1 MARFFIDR
9 PIFACVIAI
18 LVMLGGVLAINQLP
32 LAQYPTIAPPQ
43 ITLSA
48 TYTGASAKTM
58 EDSVTQVIEQQMTG
72 LDGLIYMSSSSSSA
86 GSASITLTFEAGTD
100 INTAQ
105 MLVQT
110 KLEQAKARLPETV
123 QQQGIEIRNS
133 ASDFLIILSLVS
145 DNPSVNATD
154 ISDFISSTLYD
165 QISRVSGVGQVTT
178 LGSSYAM
185 RIWLDPDKLKQYSLM
200 PSDVSTALQAQN
212 VDTSAGQLGALPARA
227 GQQLNATISARS
239 KLQTA
244 AQFRELVLKH
254 ASSGAV
260 VTLADVARVELGSES
275 YDVVAEHNGQASG
288 GMAISLATGANALD
302 VSQAVQAKV
311 AELEQ
316 FFPSQ
321 LQLRTEVAYNTA
333 PFVKISIEEVVKTL
347 FEAIALVVLIMYLFM
362 QNLRATLI
370 PAIAVP
376 VVLLGTFGVL
386 AVLGYSI
393 NTLTM
398 FGMVLAI
405 GLLVDDAIVVVENV
419 ERIIAEKGLSPREAT
434 RQSMGE
440 ISGALIGIAV
450 VLSAVFV
457 PMAFFGGST
466 GVIYRQFSVTM
477 VAAMTLS
484 VLVAMTLTL
493 ALCAVLLK
501 PSDNH
506 GQARG
511 GFFGWF
517 NRSFDRTS
525 QRYRSAVGKVLARP
539 LRGLLVYGL
548 VLAGVALMF
557 HKLPTAFL
565 PEEDQGMLMIQMT
578 LPVGGTDERL
588 QTVTRQV
595 QEYMQ
600 QQPEVASVLTVR
612 GLGNGGNAQNA
623 GRGFVKL
630 KDWSERQGAEH
641 SASAVAQRANLALSK
656 ILDANVFVIAPPA
669 IQGLGQSS
677 GFEVQLQDLGGLG
690 HAQLLKARDQF
701 IALAAKDPRLANVR
715 AQGLEDTP
723 QLNIDIDD
731 RKAGAMGVAASDI
744 NDTLSTVMGGS
755 YVNDFLDAG
764 RVKKVYLQ
772 GEADKRMQAEDIGD
786 WYVRN
791 DSDAMVPLSAFTSTY
806 WTTASPLLERF
817 NGFGS
822 YELVGEPAPGV
833 SSGVAMD
840 AVVEIMAQ
848 LPEGIGY
855 AWTGQSYQERMAG
868 NQAPLLYAISIL
880 FVFLCLAA
888 LYESWSVPFAVM
900 LVVPVGILGALV
912 LTGLRGLSNDVYFQ
926 VGLLTTVGLAAKNAI
941 LIVEFAKEGYERG
954 QDLLSATLEAV
965 RIRLRPV
972 LMTSL
977 AFILGVLPLAVSSGA
992 GAGGRQAIGTGV
1004 LGGMLAATVLGLF
1017 FIPLFYVLVQ
1027 RLAARRRHA
1036 PATLTAEG
1044 KA

>member
-1 MARFFIDR
+1 MARYFIDR
-9 PIFACVIAI
+9 PIFAWVIAI
-18 LVMLGGVLAINQLP
+18 LVMLGGVLAIFQLP
-32 LAQYPTIAPPQ
+32 LAQYPNIAPPQ

-72 LDGLIYMSSSSSSA
+72 LEGLTYMSSSSSSA
-86 GSASITLTFEAGTD
+86 GSANITLTFEAGTD
-100 INTAQ
+100 INIAQ

-123 QQQGIEIRNS
+123 QQQGIQIRNS
-133 ASDFLIILSLVS
+133 ASDFLIIFSLVS
-145 DNPSVNATD
+145 DNPSVSATD

-185 RIWLDPDKLKQYSLM
+185 RIWLDPDKLKQYALI
-200 PSDVSTALQAQN
+200 PSDVSSALQSQN
-212 VDTSAGQLGALPARA
+212 VDTSAGQLGALPAVP
-227 GQQLNATISARS
+227 GQQLNATINARS

-254 ASSGAV
+254 ASNGAV

-275 YDVVAEHNGQASG
+275 YDVVAEHDGRPAG

-302 VSQAVQAKV
+302 VSEAVQAKV
-311 AELEQ
+311 AELAK

-321 LQLRTEVAYNTA
+321 LQLRAEVAYNTA
-333 PFVKISIEEVVKTL
+333 PFVKISIEEVIKTL
-347 FEAIALVVLIMYLFM
+347 FEAIALVVLIMYLFL

-386 AVLGYSI
+386 SLLGYSI

-419 ERIIAEKGLSPREAT
+419 ERIMAEKGLSPREAT

-440 ISGALIGIAV
+440 ISSALVGIAV

-457 PMAFFGGST
+457 PMAFIGGST

-484 VLVAMTLTL
+484 VLVALILTP
-493 ALCAVLLK
+493 ALCATLLK
-501 PSDNH
+501 PGSGHD
-506 GQARG
+506 AERR

-517 NRSFDRTS
+517 NRSFERGS
-525 QRYRSAVGKVLARP
+525 LRYQRSVGRLLARP
-539 LRGLLVYGL
+539 LRALLVYAL
-548 VLAGVALMF
+548 VLGGVALMF
-557 HKLPTAFL
+557 QKLPSAFL
-565 PEEDQGMLMIQMT
+565 PDEDQGMLMVGIT

-588 QTVTRQV
+588 QAVTAEVR
-595 QEYMQ
+595 EYLLA
-600 QQPEVASVLTVR
+600 QPEVASVLTVR
-612 GLGNGGNAQNA
+612 GLGNGGNAQNS
-623 GRGFVKL
+623 GRGFIKL
-630 KDWSERQGAEH
+630 KDWSERTGEAH
-641 SASAVAQRANLALSK
+641 SAAAVAQRASQALGK
-656 ILDANVFVIAPPA
+656 ILDAQVFVMAPPA
-669 IQGLGQSS
+669 IQGLGESS
-677 GFEVQLQDLGGLG
+677 GFDVQLQDLAGLG
-690 HAQLLKARDQF
+690 HAELLKARNQF
-701 IALAAKDPRLANVR
+701 IQLAAQDPRLAMVR

-744 NDTLSTVMGGS
+744 NDTLSVAMGGS

-772 GEADKRMQAEDIGD
+772 GEADKRMLAENLAD

-791 DSDAMVPLSAFTSTY
+791 DANAMVPMASFISTRWSTS
-806 WTTASPLLERF
+806 SPLLERY

-822 YELVGEPAPGV
+822 FELVGEPAPGI
-833 SSGVAMD
+833 SSGDAMA
-840 AVVEIMAQ
+840 AVEEIMAQ

-855 AWTGQSYQERMAG
+855 AWTGQSYQERLAG

-900 LVVPVGILGALV
+900 LVVPLGILGALL
-912 LTGLRGLSNDVYFQ
+912 LTGVRGLSNDVYFQ

-941 LIVEFAKEGYERG
+941 LIVEFAKDAYERSG
-954 QDLLSATLEAV
+954 DLLAATLEAV
-965 RIRLRPV
+965 RVRLRPV

-1004 LGGMLAATVLGLF
+1004 LGGMLAATLLGLF

-1027 RLAARRRHA
+1027 RLAARRA
-1036 PATLTAEG
+1036 NIAAEG
-1044 KA
+1044 VV

>member
-1 MARFFIDR
+1 MARYFIDR
-9 PIFACVIAI
+9 PIFAWVIAI
-18 LVMLGGVLAINQLP
+18 LVMLGGVLAIFQLP
-32 LAQYPTIAPPQ
+32 LAQYPNIAPPQ

-72 LDGLIYMSSSSSSA
+72 LEGLTYMSSSSSSA

-123 QQQGIEIRNS
+123 QQQGIQIRNS
-133 ASDFLIILSLVS
+133 ASDFLIIFSLVS
-145 DNPSVNATD
+145 DNPEVSATD

-185 RIWLDPDKLKQYSLM
+185 RIWLDPDKLKQYALM
-200 PSDVSTALQAQN
+200 PSDVSSALQSQN
-212 VDTSAGQLGALPARA
+212 VDTSAGQLGALPALP
-227 GQQLNATISARS
+227 GQQLNATINARS

-244 AQFRELVLKH
+244 AQFRELVLKY
-254 ASSGAV
+254 ASNGAV

-275 YDVVAEHNGQASG
+275 YDVVAEHNGRPAG

-302 VSQAVQAKV
+302 VSEAVQSKL
-311 AELEQ
+311 AELEK

-321 LQLRTEVAYNTA
+321 LQLRAEVAYNTA
-333 PFVKISIEEVVKTL
+333 PFVKISIEEVIKTL
-347 FEAIALVVLIMYLFM
+347 FEAIALVVLIMYLFL

-376 VVLLGTFGVL
+376 VVLLGTFSVL
-386 AVLGYSI
+386 SLLGYSI

-419 ERIIAEKGLSPREAT
+419 ERIMTEKGLSPREAT

-440 ISGALIGIAV
+440 ISSALVGIAV
-450 VLSAVFV
+450 VLSAAFV
-457 PMAFFGGST
+457 PMAFIGGST

-484 VLVAMTLTL
+484 VLVALILTP
-493 ALCAVLLK
+493 ALCATLLK
-501 PSDNH
+501 PGH
-506 GQARG
+506 GGERR

-517 NRSFDRTS
+517 NRSFERAS
-525 QRYRSAVGKVLARP
+525 LRYQGSIGRLLARP
-539 LRGLLVYGL
+539 LRALLVYAL
-548 VLAGVALMF
+548 VLGGVALMF
-557 HKLPTAFL
+557 EKLPSAFL
-565 PEEDQGMLMIQMT
+565 PDEDQGMLMVGIT

-588 QTVTRQV
+588 QAVTAEVR
-595 QEYMQ
+595 EYLLT
-600 QQPEVASVLTVR
+600 QPEVASVLTVR
-612 GLGNGGNAQNA
+612 GLGNGGNAQNS
-623 GRGFVKL
+623 GRGFIKL
-630 KDWSERQGAEH
+630 KDWSERQGTEH
-641 SASAVAQRANLALSK
+641 SAAAVAQRASQALGR
-656 ILDANVFVIAPPA
+656 ILDAQVFVMAPPA
-669 IQGLGQSS
+669 IQGLGESS
-677 GFEVQLQDLGGLG
+677 GFDVQLQDLGGLG
-690 HAQLLKARDQF
+690 HAELLKARDQF
-701 IALAAKDPRLANVR
+701 IQLAAQDPRLAMVR

-744 NDTLSTVMGGS
+744 NDTLSVAMGGS

-772 GEADKRMQAEDIGD
+772 GEAGNRMLAENLGD

-791 DSDAMVPLSAFTSTY
+791 DSNAMVPMASFISTR
-806 WTTASPLLERF
+806 WSNSSPLLERY

-822 YELVGEPAPGV
+822 FELVGEPAPGV
-833 SSGVAMD
+833 SSGDAMA
-840 AVVEIMAQ
+840 AVEEIMAQ

-855 AWTGQSYQERMAG
+855 AWTGQSYQERLAG

-900 LVVPVGILGALV
+900 LVVPLGILGALL
-912 LTGLRGLSNDVYFQ
+912 LTGVRGLSNDVYFQ

-941 LIVEFAKEGYERG
+941 LIVEFAKEAYERSG
-954 QDLLSATLEAV
+954 DLLAATLEAV

-1004 LGGMLAATVLGLF
+1004 LGGMLAATLLGLF

-1027 RLAARRRHA
+1027 RLAARRA
-1036 PATLTAEG
+1036 SATAEG
-1044 KA
+1044 VN

>member
-9 PIFACVIAI
+9 PIFAWVIAI
-18 LVMLGGVLAINQLP
+18 LIMLGGGLAIFELP
-32 LAQYPTIAPPQ
+32 LAQYPNIAPPQ
-43 ITLSA
+43 ISLNA

-72 LDGLIYMSSSSSSA
+72 LDGLTYMSSTSSSS
-86 GSASITLTFEAGTD
+86 GSAKITLTFEAGTD
-100 INTAQ
+100 VNTAQ
-105 MLVQT
+105 MQVQT
-110 KLEQAKARLPETV
+110 KLEQAKARLPDTV
-123 QQQGIEIRNS
+123 QQQGIQINNS
-133 ASDFLIILSLVS
+133 ASDFLIIVSLVS
-145 DNPSVNATD
+145 DNPDVNATD

-165 QISRVSGVGQVTT
+165 QISRVSGVGDVTT

-185 RIWLDPDKLKQYSLM
+185 RIWLAPDKLKQFALM
-200 PSDVSTALQAQN
+200 PSDVTSALEAQN
-212 VDTSAGQLGALPARA
+212 VDTSAGQLGAQPARA
-227 GQQLNATISARS
+227 GQQLNATINARS

-244 AQFRELVLKH
+244 AQFRDLVLKH
-254 ASSGAV
+254 NSAGAV
-260 VTLADVARVELGSES
+260 VTLADVAAVELGSES
-275 YDVVAEHNGQASG
+275 YDVVAEHNGRPSG
-288 GMAISLATGANALD
+288 GLAVSLATGANALD
-302 VSQAVQAKV
+302 VSQAVQAKL

-316 FFPSQ
+316 FFPSK
-321 LQLRTEVAYNTA
+321 LQLRSEVAYNTA

-386 AVLGYSI
+386 ALLGYSI

-419 ERIIAEKGLSPREAT
+419 ERIMAEKGLAPREAT

-450 VLSAVFV
+450 VLSAVFI

-466 GVIYRQFSVTM
+466 GIIYRQFSVTL
-477 VAAMTLS
+477 VAAMALS
-484 VLVAMTLTL
+484 VLVAMTLTP
-493 ALCAVLLK
+493 ALCATLLK
-501 PSDNH
+501 PVTAH
-506 GQARG
+506 GTTKR

-517 NRSFDRTS
+517 NHTFERTS
-525 QRYRSAVGKVLARP
+525 QRYQRGVGKVLARP
-539 LRGLLVYGL
+539 LRGLLVY
-548 VLAGVALMF
+548 VLLLGGVALMF
-557 HKLPTAFL
+557 EKLPTAFL
-565 PEEDQGMLMIQMT
+565 PEEDQGMLMMQMT

-588 QTVTRQV
+588 QAVNRQV
-595 QEYMQ
+595 QEYIL
-600 QQPEVASVLTVR
+600 QQPEVASILTVR
-612 GLGNGGNAQNA
+612 GLGTGGNAQNS
-623 GRGFVKL
+623 GRAFIKL
-630 KDWSERQGAEH
+630 KDWSQRQGDEH
-641 SASAVAQRANLALSK
+641 SATAVARRANMALSK
-656 ILDANVFVIAPPA
+656 ILDANVFVLAPPA

-677 GFEVQLQDLGGLG
+677 GFDVQLQDLAGVG
-690 HAQLLKARDQF
+690 HAELLKARDQF
-701 IALAAKDPRLANVR
+701 ITLAAKDARLANVR

-723 QLNIDIDD
+723 QLNVAIDD
-731 RKAGAMGVAASDI
+731 RKAGAMGVSASDI

-755 YVNDFLDAG
+755 YVNDFVDAG

-772 GEADKRMQAEDIGD
+772 GEADKRMLAEDIGA

-791 DSDAMVPLSAFTSTY
+791 DSDAMVPLSAFTNTS
-806 WTTASPLLERF
+806 WSTASPLLERF

-822 YELVGEPAPGV
+822 YELVGEPASGV
-833 SSGVAMD
+833 SSGDAMT
-840 AVVEIMAQ
+840 AVEQIMAQ
-848 LPEGIGY
+848 LPDGIGY

-868 NQAPLLYAISIL
+868 NQAPLLYAISIM

-900 LVVPVGILGALV
+900 LVVPVGILGALL
-912 LTGLRGLSNDVYFQ
+912 LTGLRGLANDVYFQ

-954 QDLLSATLEAV
+954 QDLTTAILEAV

-977 AFILGVLPLAVSSGA
+977 AFILGVLPLALSSGA
-992 GAGGRQAIGTGV
+992 GAGGRKAIGTGV
-1004 LGGMLAATVLGLF
+1004 LGGMLAATLLGLF
-1017 FIPLFYVLVQ
+1017 FIPLFYALVQ
-1027 RLAARRRHA
+1027 RLAGRRA
-1036 PATLTAEG
+1036 STVDTVAGEA
-1044 KA
+1044 

>member
-9 PIFACVIAI
+9 PIFAWVIAI
-18 LVMLGGVLAINQLP
+18 LIMLGGGLAIFELP
-32 LAQYPTIAPPQ
+32 LAQYPNIAPPQ
-43 ITLSA
+43 ISLNA

-72 LDGLIYMSSSSSSA
+72 LDGLTYMSSTSSSS
-86 GSASITLTFEAGTD
+86 GSAKITLTFEAGTD
-100 INTAQ
+100 VNTAQ
-105 MLVQT
+105 MQVQT
-110 KLEQAKARLPETV
+110 KLEQAKARLPDAV
-123 QQQGIEIRNS
+123 QQQGIQISNS
-133 ASDFLIILSLVS
+133 ASDFLIIVSLVS
-145 DNPSVNATD
+145 DNPDVTATD

-165 QISRVSGVGQVTT
+165 QISRVSGVGDVTT

-185 RIWLDPDKLKQYSLM
+185 RIWLDPDKLKHFALM
-200 PSDVSTALQAQN
+200 PSDVSSALEAQN

-227 GQQLNATISARS
+227 GQQLNATINARS

-244 AQFRELVLKH
+244 AQFRDLVLKH
-254 ASSGAV
+254 NSAGAV

-275 YDVVAEHNGQASG
+275 YDVVAEHNGRPSG
-288 GMAISLATGANALD
+288 GLAVSLATGANALD
-302 VSQAVQAKV
+302 VSEAVQAKL

-316 FFPSQ
+316 FFPGK
-321 LQLRTEVAYNTA
+321 LQLRSEVAYNTA

-386 AVLGYSI
+386 ATLGYSI

-419 ERIIAEKGLSPREAT
+419 ERIMAEKNLAPREAT

-450 VLSAVFV
+450 VLSAVFI

-466 GVIYRQFSVTM
+466 GIIYRQFSVTL
-477 VAAMTLS
+477 VAAMALS
-484 VLVAMTLTL
+484 VLVAMTLTP
-493 ALCAVLLK
+493 ALCATLLK
-501 PSDNH
+501 PVTAH
-506 GQARG
+506 GTTQR
-511 GFFGWF
+511 GFFSWF
-517 NRSFDRTS
+517 NRTFDRTS
-525 QRYRSAVGKVLARP
+525 QRYQRGVGKVLARP
-539 LRGLLVYGL
+539 LRGLLVY
-548 VLAGVALMF
+548 VLLLGGVALMF
-557 HKLPTAFL
+557 QKLPTAFL
-565 PEEDQGMLMIQMT
+565 PEEDQGMLMMQMT

-588 QTVTRQV
+588 QAVSRQV
-595 QEYMQ
+595 QAYML
-600 QQPEVASVLTVR
+600 QQPEVASILTVR
-612 GLGNGGNAQNA
+612 GLGNGGNAQNS
-623 GRGFVKL
+623 GRGFIKL
-630 KDWSERQGAEH
+630 KDWSERQGDEH
-641 SASAVAQRANLALSK
+641 SATAVARRANMALSK

-677 GFEVQLQDLGGLG
+677 GFDVQLQDLAGLG
-690 HAQLLKARDQF
+690 HAELLKARDQF
-701 IALAAKDPRLANVR
+701 ITLAAKDARLANVR

-723 QLNIDIDD
+723 QLNVHIDD
-731 RKAGAMGVAASDI
+731 PKAGAMGVSASDI

-755 YVNDFLDAG
+755 YVNDFVDTG
-764 RVKKVYLQ
+764 RVKKVYMQ
-772 GEADKRMQAEDIGD
+772 GEADKRMLAEDIGA

-791 DSDAMVPLSAFTSTY
+791 DSNAMVPLSAFTSTS
-806 WTTASPLLERF
+806 WSTASPLLERF

-822 YELVGEPAPGV
+822 YELVGEPASGV
-833 SSGVAMD
+833 SSGDAMT
-840 AVVEIMAQ
+840 AVEQIMAQ
-848 LPEGIGY
+848 LPDGIGY

-900 LVVPVGILGALV
+900 LVVPVGILGALL
-912 LTGLRGLSNDVYFQ
+912 LTGLRGLANDVYFQ

-954 QDLLSATLEAV
+954 QDLITATLEAV

-977 AFILGVLPLAVSSGA
+977 AFILGVLPLALSSGA

-1027 RLAARRRHA
+1027 RLAGRRA
-1036 PATLTAEG
+1036 STVDTVAGEA
-1044 KA
+1044 

>member
-9 PIFACVIAI
+9 PIFAWVIAI
-18 LVMLGGVLAINQLP
+18 LVMLGGVLAIFQLP
-32 LAQYPTIAPPQ
+32 LAQYPNIAPPQ

-72 LDGLIYMSSSSSSA
+72 LEGLTYMSSSSSSA
-86 GSASITLTFEAGTD
+86 GSANITLTFEAGTD

-123 QQQGIEIRNS
+123 QQQGIQIRNS
-133 ASDFLIILSLVS
+133 ASDFLIIFSLVS
-145 DNPSVNATD
+145 DNPTVSATD

-185 RIWLDPDKLKQYSLM
+185 RIWLDPDKLKQYALM
-200 PSDVSTALQAQN
+200 PSDVSSALQAQN
-212 VDTSAGQLGALPARA
+212 VDTSAGQLGALPAVP
-227 GQQLNATISARS
+227 GQQLNATINARS

-254 ASSGAV
+254 ASNGAV

-275 YDVVAEHNGQASG
+275 YDVVAEHDGHPAG

-302 VSQAVQAKV
+302 VSEAVQAKV
-311 AELEQ
+311 AELAK

-321 LQLRTEVAYNTA
+321 LQLRAEVAYNTA
-333 PFVKISIEEVVKTL
+333 PFVKISIEEVIKTL
-347 FEAIALVVLIMYLFM
+347 FEAIALVVLIMYLFL

-386 AVLGYSI
+386 SLLGYSI

-419 ERIIAEKGLSPREAT
+419 ERIMAEKGLSPREAT

-440 ISGALIGIAV
+440 ISSALVGIAV

-457 PMAFFGGST
+457 PMAFIGGST

-484 VLVAMTLTL
+484 VLVALILTP
-493 ALCAVLLK
+493 ALCATLLK
-501 PSDNH
+501 PGNGHD
-506 GQARG
+506 AERR

-517 NRSFDRTS
+517 NRTFERGSLRY
-525 QRYRSAVGKVLARP
+525 QRSVGRLLARP
-539 LRGLLVYGL
+539 LRALLVYAL
-548 VLAGVALMF
+548 VLGGVALMF
-557 HKLPTAFL
+557 QKLPSAFL
-565 PEEDQGMLMIQMT
+565 PDEDQGMLMVGIT

-588 QTVTRQV
+588 QAVTAEVR
-595 QEYMQ
+595 EYLLA
-600 QQPEVASVLTVR
+600 QPEVASVLTVR
-612 GLGNGGNAQNA
+612 GLGNGGNAQNS
-623 GRGFVKL
+623 GRGFIKL
-630 KDWSERQGAEH
+630 KDWNERTGTEH
-641 SASAVAQRANLALSK
+641 SAAAVAQRASQALGK
-656 ILDANVFVIAPPA
+656 ILDAQVFVMAPPA
-669 IQGLGQSS
+669 IQGLGESS
-677 GFEVQLQDLGGLG
+677 GFDVQLQDLAGLG
-690 HAQLLKARDQF
+690 HAELLKARNQF
-701 IALAAKDPRLANVR
+701 IQLAAQDPRLAMVR

-744 NDTLSTVMGGS
+744 NDTLSVAMGGS

-772 GEADKRMQAEDIGD
+772 GEADKRMLAENLAD

-791 DSDAMVPLSAFTSTY
+791 DANAMVPMASFITTRWSTS
-806 WTTASPLLERF
+806 SPLLERY

-822 YELVGEPAPGV
+822 FELVGEPAPGV
-833 SSGVAMD
+833 SSGDAMA
-840 AVVEIMAQ
+840 AVQEIMAQ

-855 AWTGQSYQERMAG
+855 AWTGQSYQERLAG

-900 LVVPVGILGALV
+900 LVVPLGILGALL
-912 LTGLRGLSNDVYFQ
+912 LTGVRGLSNDVYFQ

-941 LIVEFAKEGYERG
+941 LIVEFAKEAYERSG
-954 QDLLSATLEAV
+954 DLLAATLEAV
-965 RIRLRPV
+965 RVRLRPV

-1004 LGGMLAATVLGLF
+1004 LGGMLAATLLGLF

-1027 RLAARRRHA
+1027 RLAARRA
-1036 PATLTAEG
+1036 NTAAEG
-1044 KA
+1044 VV

>member
-9 PIFACVIAI
+9 PIFAWVIAI
-18 LVMLGGVLAINQLP
+18 LVMLGGGLAIFQLP
-32 LAQYPTIAPPQ
+32 LAQYPNIAPPQ
-43 ITLSA
+43 ISLSA

-72 LDGLIYMSSSSSSA
+72 LDGLTYMSSSSSSA
-86 GSASITLTFEAGTD
+86 GSAKITLTFEAGTD
-100 INTAQ
+100 VNTAQ

-110 KLEQAKARLPETV
+110 KLEQAKARLPESV
-123 QQQGIEIRNS
+123 QQQGIEIHNS
-133 ASDFLIILSLVS
+133 ASDFLIIISLVS
-145 DNPSVNATD
+145 DNPDVNATD

-165 QISRVSGVGQVTT
+165 QISRVSGVGEVTT

-185 RIWLDPDKLKQYSLM
+185 RIWLDPDKLKQYALM
-200 PSDVSTALQAQN
+200 PSDVSSALEAQN

-227 GQQLNATISARS
+227 GQQLNATINARS

-244 AQFRELVLKH
+244 AQFRELVLKYNS
-254 ASSGAV
+254 AGAV

-275 YDVVAEHNGQASG
+275 YDVVAEHNGRPSG
-288 GMAISLATGANALD
+288 GLAVSLATGANALD
-302 VSQAVQAKV
+302 VSEAVQAKL

-316 FFPSQ
+316 FFPSK
-321 LQLRTEVAYNTA
+321 LQLRSEVAYNTA

-386 AVLGYSI
+386 AMLGYSI

-419 ERIIAEKGLSPREAT
+419 ERIMAEKGLAPREAT

-440 ISGALIGIAV
+440 ISGALVGIAV
-450 VLSAVFV
+450 VLSAVFI

-466 GVIYRQFSVTM
+466 GVIYRQFSVTL
-477 VAAMTLS
+477 VAAMALS
-484 VLVAMTLTL
+484 VLVAMTLTP
-493 ALCAVLLK
+493 ALCATLLK
-501 PSDNH
+501 PVTQH
-506 GQARG
+506 GEPRR

-517 NRSFDRTS
+517 NRNFERTS
-525 QRYRSAVGKVLARP
+525 ERYQRGVSKVLARP
-539 LRGLLVYGL
+539 LRALLVYALLLG
-548 VLAGVALMF
+548 GVALMF
-557 HKLPTAFL
+557 NKLPTAFL
-565 PEEDQGMLMIQMT
+565 PEEDQGMLMMQMT

-588 QTVTRQV
+588 QAISREV
-595 QEYMQ
+595 QDYML
-600 QQPEVASVLTVR
+600 QQPEVDSILTVR
-612 GLGNGGNAQNA
+612 GLGNGGNAQNS
-623 GRGFVKL
+623 GRGFIKL
-630 KDWSERQGAEH
+630 KDWSERQGDAH
-641 SASAVAQRANLALSK
+641 SASAVAQRANMELSK

-677 GFEVQLQDLGGLG
+677 GFDVQLQDLAGLG
-690 HAQLLKARDQF
+690 HAELLKARDQF

-723 QLNIDIDD
+723 QLDVAIDD
-731 RKAGAMGVAASDI
+731 RKAGAMGVSASDI
-744 NDTLSTVMGGS
+744 NATLSTVMGGS
-755 YVNDFLDAG
+755 YVNDFIDAG

-772 GEADKRMQAEDIGD
+772 GEADKRMQAEDIGA

-791 DSDAMVPLSAFTSTY
+791 DSDAMVPLSAFTSTS
-806 WTTASPLLERF
+806 WSTASPLLERY

-822 YELVGEPAPGV
+822 YELVGEPAAGI
-833 SSGVAMD
+833 SSGDAMA
-840 AVVEIMAQ
+840 AVEQIMGQ

-855 AWTGQSYQERMAG
+855 AWTGQSYQERLAG

-900 LVVPVGILGALV
+900 LVVPVGILGALL
-912 LTGLRGLSNDVYFQ
+912 LTGMRGLANDVYFQ

-954 QDLLSATLEAV
+954 QDLLTATLEAV

-977 AFILGVLPLAVSSGA
+977 AFILGVLPLALSSGA

-1027 RLAARRRHA
+1027 RLAGRRA
-1036 PATLTAEG
+1036 PTAETVAG
-1044 KA
+1044 EA